1 MGERHRSQYKTV
13 DKTQSIVKTI
23 AASKAV
29 QRQMTMYVRGSVYR
43 PHSQSGKPTA
53 HMFTLDLPTELS
65 RHELNSPFQGLIEHV
80 DTCYQAQ
87 TIARGSVQQ
96 VALSVVSGVL
106 RRCTVPC
113 CLYCQLIPS
122 DEGQKWSSGLSCES
136 GSESRY
142 MLSMREWRGDMK
154 RIDRCLFRQL
164 QDIQT
169 DLQALEISEM
179 FAGSMG
185 IRLCDKVLLCVG
197 VVEHR
202 LVALRKI
209 FGPRR

>member
-1 MGERHRSQYKTV
+1 MGERHRSQYKSV

-29 QRQMTMYVRGSVYR
+29 QRQMTMYVRGSVYW

-65 RHELNSPFQGLIEHV
+65 RHELSSPFQGLIEHV

-87 TIARGSVQQ
+87 TIARGSLQQ

-122 DEGQKWSSGLSCES
+122 DEGQKWSSGLLCES
-136 GSESRY
+136 GCVSHY
-142 MLSMREWRGDMK
+142 MLEYERMERGHEK
-154 RIDRCLFRQL
+154 NWSLFIPTITRHPNRSAVSQKTHTG
-164 QDIQT
+164 QHAPYATGPNMQNKHNQHNTIIQT
-169 DLQALEISEM
+169 
-179 FAGSMG
+179 
-185 IRLCDKVLLCVG
+185 
-197 VVEHR
+197 
-202 LVALRKI
+202 
-209 FGPRR
+209 